1 MFRWS
6 LHKAVT
12 KNPEAAL
19 VVLSRQHEILL
30 GGRRLHGYDGPFKFF
45 AAGKTQNFYI
55 HNGLS
60 SERERKIIEEIEFY
74 NRPHSDDIPTQK
86 VDLRDTQPS
95 RSQTDYSNLITCLSC
110 ATINRVPSERLTA
123 HPKCGACG
131 GKLTEAVV
139 HEVDST
145 ILYKAQR
152 KDSLPLLVD
161 FWAPWSDPCRAMAPE
176 FEKAART
183 LTPHVRLAK
192 LDTQTNHDAV
202 QRYGVSNTPTL
213 ILFQNGQE
221 VSRLSGARP
230 ATDIIYFVEQQIG
243 NRAVKINHKTNQE
256 RNEIK
261 IDTATKKEVTGQRS
275 PMCEKIILGKI
286 PNGKS
291 NSDIASML
299 RTSFPTAF
307 RKAQDAL
314 VAIKKKNAGGSI
326 FSPANVRIRNAQAAI
341 YELNN
346 ALTYDGFDTLPA
358 NLGLTGRTTG
368 ELSQT
373 ETIFIFMNFFAQ
385 AYPNWRPEYEEMNKF
400 VPQLY

>member
-1 MFRWS
+1 MLRWS

-19 VVLSRQHEILL
+19 VVLSRQHEVLL
-30 GGRRLHGYDGPFKFF
+30 GGRRLNGYDGPFKFF
-45 AAGKTQNFYI
+45 AAGKTQNFYV
-55 HNGLS
+55 HNSLS
-60 SERERKIIEEIEFY
+60 SERERKIIEEIELY
-74 NRPHSDDIPTQK
+74 NRPHSDDTSTQK
-86 VDLRDTQPS
+86 VDLHGTPPS
-95 RSQTDYSNLITCLSC
+95 RSQTSYSNLITCLSC

-123 HPKCGACG
+123 HPKCGACAG
-131 GKLTEAVV
+131 ELAEAIV
-139 HEVDST
+139 HAVDST

-152 KDSLPLLVD
+152 KDSLPLLVE
-161 FWAPWSDPCRAMAPE
+161 FWAPWCGPCRAMAPE

-183 LTPHVRLAK
+183 LTPNIRLAK

-202 QRYGVSNTPTL
+202 QRYGVSSTPTL

-221 VSRLSGARP
+221 VSRLAGARS
-230 ATDIIYFVEQQIG
+230 AADIINFVEQYIK
-243 NRAVKINHKTNQE
+243 NHTMNINSESSQE
-256 RNEIK
+256 RDEIQL
-261 IDTATKKEVTGQRS
+261 DAVTKKEVAGQRS

-291 NSDIASML
+291 NSDVASML
-299 RTSFPTAF
+299 RTSFPTAY
-307 RKAQDAL
+307 RKAQDVL

-326 FSPANVRIRNAQAAI
+326 FYPANARIRNAQAAI

-346 ALTYDGFDTLPA
+346 ALKYDGFDTLPA

-368 ELSQT
+368 KLSQA

-385 AYPNWRPEYEEMNKF
+385 AYPNWRPEYEEMNRF